1 MIAVPLK
8 FPPFLKKLIQSPES
22 EGEVTLSEK
31 TKVYLLPSES
41 VGGSRESK
49 NSSKDLVTGR

>member
-1 MIAVPLK
+1 MALRL
-8 FPPFLKKLIQSPES
+8 PPFLKRLVSLKE
-22 EGEVTLSEK
+22 EGEVHTSEK
-31 TKVYLLPSES
+31 PVAFLAPSES

>member
-1 MIAVPLK
+1 MAIK
-8 FPPFLKKLIQSPES
+8 FQFLRRLLTQRES
-22 EGEVTLSEK
+22 ESEVTLSEK
-31 TKVYLLPSES
+31 PVAFLAPSES

>member
-1 MIAVPLK
+1 MAIK
-8 FPPFLKKLIQSPES
+8 FQFLRRLLTQRES
-22 EGEVTLSEK
+22 ESEVTLSEK
-31 TKVYLLPSES
+31 TKVFLLPSES